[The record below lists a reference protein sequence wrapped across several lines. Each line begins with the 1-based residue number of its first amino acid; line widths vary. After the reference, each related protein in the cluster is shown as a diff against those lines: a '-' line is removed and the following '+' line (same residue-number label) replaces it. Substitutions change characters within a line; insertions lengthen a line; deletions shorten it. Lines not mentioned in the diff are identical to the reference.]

1 MPNIEDNPNE
11 QSSLLRRSDPSEE
24 LIVDNQGSGLESPG
38 AGGRSD
44 TPGSAATTQNVQV
57 TGLGSRAGSGSVSG
71 RESQPT
77 PVEGTENREM
87 ATVVDGSYSPLPD
100 NGNGRVESEGN
111 ARKRNLLGDA
121 QADIVELSSMITHP
135 GLKKAESMEVL
146 NLSLH
151 QVSWSLNCCMYMIT
165 LTCLPVLI
173 FAQLV
178 SCCHG
183 LKGHFK
189 PSDAWHRYFGNI
201 SIRSIMTEN

>member
-11 QSSLLRRSDPSEE
+11 QSSLLRRSDPSED
-24 LIVDNQGSGLESPG
+24 LIVDNQGSGLESTG

-44 TPGSAATTQNVQV
+44 TPGSTATTQNVQV
-57 TGLGSRAGSGSVSG
+57 TGLGSRTGSGSASG

-77 PVEGTENREM
+77 PVEGIENRDM
-87 ATVVDGSYSPLPD
+87 ATVVDGSYSPLPDD

-151 QVSWSLNCCMYMIT
+151 QVRWSLMNMII
-165 LTCLPVLI
+165 LTCLHMWT
-173 FAQLV
+173 FA
-178 SCCHG
+178 SRCTC
-183 LKGHFK
+183 
-189 PSDAWHRYFGNI
+189 N
-201 SIRSIMTEN
+201 M